1 MDRLKL
7 LLVFTLFISLSACA
21 PTIKYEGI
29 IDLTRNS
36 KITKQ
41 HPTSLEKAIEKQK
54 ALIEKRSS
62 YARPE
67 WYAQLANLYNKNG
80 QFAEAIAAAKRAL
93 EIKKTAT
100 GFHNLGYAYQGKKQ
114 YHNALAAYRKALQ
127 LEQNPV
133 TFSQVGH
140 VYFALMDYGSAL
152 TNFKEAL
159 KLDPRNDVYL
169 LLISICHYRMGQYE
183 DALDAI
189 NKAISAFSY
198 GTLGMK
204 VKVKKVYDIVK
215 YRVIEVTEVEKGGP
229 ADEAGIKVGSTLALG
244 GIKANDF
251 KISLQ
256 DIEKY
261 FKTLKPG
268 ATVEI
273 WATAPGPFQFPH
285 KKLLKV
291 ERVPDPYRALKFAVK
306 AEILAITGK
315 SQESRKFAEE
325 SLSDETSNETSE
337 GWARV
342 ALARAYL
349 KAHDYR
355 KAEETLS
362 GTNATKAKILRALA
376 LANMGRNEEAKSLY
390 LAIPEDKLTPKK
402 VPLWND
408 RNTLLCAFKPVVIE
422 YETKA
427 KELADAGLY
436 RQALEKYANAF
447 VIAEDNKA
455 KELRNEMFQLLK
467 KIPSLPPLPED
478 AHRCI
483 VRGKVLIKEG
493 DFRRA
498 ALEFRKA
505 IKLAPYFPKLYF
517 NTALVEGK
525 AGNYEKAISHIK
537 TYLEFAPEAPDA
549 RAAKDRI
556 YKWEL
561 LMEEQNAQK

>member
-7 LLVFTLFISLSACA
+7 ILVFTLFISLSACA

-36 KITKQ
+36 KTTRQ

-67 WYAQLANLYNKNG
+67 WYAQLAYLYDMNR
-80 QFAEAIAAAKRAL
+80 QFDEAIAAAKRAIEL
-93 EIKKTAT
+93 KEIWSA
-100 GFHNLGYAYQGKKQ
+100 FHNLGYAYQGKNQ

-127 LEQNPV
+127 LKRDPV
-133 TFSQVGH
+133 TFNQVGR
-140 VYFALMDYGSAL
+140 VYLALMDYDSAL
-152 TNFKEAL
+152 TNFKEAS
-159 KLDPRNDVYL
+159 KLDPRNDIYL
-169 LLISICHYRMGQYE
+169 LLISICHYRMGQYK

-204 VKVKKVYDIVK
+204 VKVRKVYDIVK

-291 ERVPDPYRALKFAVK
+291 ERVPDPNRALKLAVK
-306 AEILAITGK
+306 AEILAIIGK
-315 SQESRKFAEE
+315 SQESRKLAEE

-337 GWARV
+337 GWARI
-342 ALARAYL
+342 ALARTYL
-349 KAHDYR
+349 KARDYR
-355 KAEETLS
+355 KAKEILS
-362 GTNATKAKILRALA
+362 GTSTTKAKILKALA
-376 LANMGRNEEAKSLY
+376 LANMGRNKQARFIY
-390 LAIPEDKLTPKK
+390 LAIPDDKLTPKK

-427 KELADAGLY
+427 RELADAGLY
-436 RQALEKYANAF
+436 QQALEKYANAF

-467 KIPSLPPLPED
+467 KISSLPPLPED

-483 VRGKVLIKEG
+483 VRGKVLIKDG
-493 DFRRA
+493 DFGRA
-498 ALEFRKA
+498 VLEFRKA
-505 IKLAPYFPKLYF
+505 IRLAPYFPKLYF

-525 AGNYEKAISHIK
+525 AGNYEKAICNMK

-549 RAAKDRI
+549 RAAKDQI

-561 LMEEQNAQK
+561 LMEEQNAQE